1 MLKRKAKSH
10 KKLKTSQAETIFYKM
25 RCSLSL
31 LFSVAVIS
39 ISPVIND
46 ILQDSTVTSK
56 YRFKKSEIK
65 RSKCRISYY
74 ANSVASYN

>member
-1 MLKRKAKSH
+1 
-10 KKLKTSQAETIFYKM
+10 M

-46 ILQDSTVTSK
+46 IPKDSTVTSK
-56 YRFKKSEIK
+56 HRCKKSEIK
-65 RSKCRISYY
+65 RSKCRISCY